1 VSDPAR
7 VLLTAA
13 VLSLATVAMLAW
25 RAMRA
30 SPDEPARL
38 IGALRLA
45 QWCAVLLAAIG
56 AIPIGLALS
65 ASADSLGGID
75 AALGIVTVGTAGFM
89 LLRDPYEAL
98 VLLAG
103 AFVLHALIDLA
114 HRPDF
119 LSPALA
125 PRPYLVGC
133 AVYNVCLAAI
143 CFAARRR

>member
-1 VSDPAR
+1 

-13 VLSLATVAMLAW
+13 VLSLLTVAMLAW

-45 QWCAVLLAAIG
+45 QWCAVLLAAVG
-56 AIPIGLALS
+56 AIPIGLALA
-65 ASADSLGGID
+65 ASADSLGGMD

-89 LLRDPYEAL
+89 LLRDPYDAL

-119 LSPALA
+119 LFSPALA

-133 AVYNVCLAAI
+133 AVYNVCLAGI
-143 CFAARRR
+143 CFVARRR